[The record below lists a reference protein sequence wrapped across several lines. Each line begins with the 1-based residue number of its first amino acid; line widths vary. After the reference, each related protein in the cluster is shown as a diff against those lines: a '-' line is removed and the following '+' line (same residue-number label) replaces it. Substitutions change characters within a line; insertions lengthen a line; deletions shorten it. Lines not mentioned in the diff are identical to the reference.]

1 MCELVNK
8 HFYVDDALVSLT
20 DAKSAVE
27 LVKKTQAVLK
37 ENGNIR
43 LHKIRSNSSEV
54 LASFP
59 PEDLSEDVL
68 NMDFSDQV
76 RCLGLLWDIEHDAF
90 TYQLSVNVRPFT
102 RRGILSTINSIYDP
116 LGFIAPVI
124 LGGRMV
130 LMKAMNS
137 KVEWDDPLP
146 DDLPAEW
153 ERWRIS
159 LSTLESLRIPRMF
172 VDIKFVTRSELHT
185 FCDASKDAIGA
196 VTYVKLYIVHEKSD
210 YGFVMAS
217 PN

>member
-8 HFYVDDALVSLT
+8 QFYVDDALVSLP

-43 LHKIRSNSSEV
+43 LHKTRSNSSED
-54 LASFP
+54 LASYP

-76 RCLGLLWDIEHDAF
+76 RCLGRLWDIEHDAF
-90 TYQLSVNVRPFT
+90 VYHLSDDVRPFT

-130 LMKAMNS
+130 LKKVINS
-137 KVEWDDPLP
+137 KVDWDDPLS
-146 DDLPAEW
+146 DDLHAEW
-153 ERWRIS
+153 EKWRTS
-159 LSTLESLRIPRMF
+159 LSSLESLRIPRMF
-172 VDIKFVTRSELHT
+172 VDIQYVTRSELHH
-185 FCDASKDAIGA
+185 
-196 VTYVKLYIVHEKSD
+196 LL
-210 YGFVMAS
+210 
-217 PN
+217 